1 MIVTSVHVEV
11 KPEYIQD
18 FIVETSK
25 NHVNSIQETGNLR
38 FDVLQDVENPCKF
51 VLYEAYIDEDSS
63 AKHKQTTHYKIW
75 REAVEKM
82 MAKPRNGIKY
92 RVICPTDMKRW

>member
-51 VLYEAYIDEDSS
+51 VLYEAYKDEDSS
-63 AKHKQTTHYKIW
+63 AKHKQTINEQ
-75 REAVEKM
+75 R
-82 MAKPRNGIKY
+82 
-92 RVICPTDMKRW
+92 